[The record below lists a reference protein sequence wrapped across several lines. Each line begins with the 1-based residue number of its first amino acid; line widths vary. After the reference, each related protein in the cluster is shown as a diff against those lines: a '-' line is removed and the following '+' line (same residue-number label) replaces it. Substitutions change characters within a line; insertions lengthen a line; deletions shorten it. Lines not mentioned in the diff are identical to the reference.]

1 MSIIILFVNAGV
13 LFECALCLW
22 VSLRRDVF
30 LSAINYLYGKLYFG
44 YAGIPL
50 EQADSP
56 WSRPAGMGCN
66 TSLLHRNVTADLWRN
81 DCSLLILF
89 IIPFRVL
96 YKQPLSIFLVKS
108 PSPHLTRIPNL
119 IYWLLTISIL
129 IVWFWWAYFATVLP
143 TAIS

>member
-1 MSIIILFVNAGV
+1 MSITILFVNAGV
-13 LFECALCLW
+13 LFEGAFCLW
-22 VSLRRDVF
+22 VSLRQDVF

-50 EQADSP
+50 EQAG
-56 WSRPAGMGCN
+56 SRPAGMGCN
-66 TSLLHRNVTADLWRN
+66 TSRLHKNVTADLWRN

-89 IIPFRVL
+89 IVPFRVL
-96 YKQPLSIFLVKS
+96 YKQPLSIFMVKS

-129 IVWFWWAYFATVLP
+129 IVWFRWAYFATVLP

>member
-13 LFECALCLW
+13 LFEDAFCQW

-30 LSAINYLYGKLYFG
+30 LSAIKYLYGKLYFG

-50 EQADSP
+50 EQTG
-56 WSRPAGMGCN
+56 SRPVGMGCN
-66 TSLLHRNVTADLWRN
+66 ASRLHRNVTADLWRN

-89 IIPFRVL
+89 IVPFRVL
-96 YKQPLSIFLVKS
+96 YKQPLSIFMVKS

-129 IVWFWWAYFATVLP
+129 IVWFRWAYFATVLP